1 MIYDSVGGGV
11 LLLFF
16 MCLLLL
22 AVLHKLTMFS
32 FNVDHIRLFCH
43 TYLKNTQC
51 YRSVVYCGDDG
62 FLFYG

>member
-1 MIYDSVGGGV
+1 MIYDIVGGGV

-43 TYLKNTQC
+43 TYLKTPNAIE
-51 YRSVVYCGDDG
+51 V
-62 FLFYG
+62 LFIVMMMDF